1 MLIKIIISIFFVLC
15 ISFYF
20 IYFNDK
26 NKQIIPLKEELPT
39 INTSKINNTLP
50 TKTRKIVKIQYM
62 DKNMTDIIN
71 STNIDKKTLYIQ
83 YRKQEYKKYKQ
94 EIEYMLQKE
103 EKLKHTNNLKLEK
116 INTRNKNNLKYE
128 KEYKIHNMQQKQIK
142 EMSDYKEMQQ
152 KQNIHYEMKKLIK
165 DNSL

>member
-1 MLIKIIISIFFVLC
+1 
-15 ISFYF
+15 
-20 IYFNDK
+20 
-26 NKQIIPLKEELPT
+26 
-39 INTSKINNTLP
+39 
-50 TKTRKIVKIQYM
+50 
-62 DKNMTDIIN
+62 MTDIIN